1 METAKQAVNI
11 APASDP
17 PKVDF
22 ATDLFNMLSMD
33 DQTANTSEATPA
45 DDNSWAG
52 FQCMYLSSI
61 YMIIVAHFFYAC

>member
-1 METAKQAVNI
+1 MTKPAVNV
-11 APASDP
+11 PASEP

-33 DQTANTSEATPA
+33 EPTANTSEAAPA

-52 FQCMYLSSI
+52 FQCMYLSIYLSI
-61 YMIIVAHFFYAC
+61 MCMT